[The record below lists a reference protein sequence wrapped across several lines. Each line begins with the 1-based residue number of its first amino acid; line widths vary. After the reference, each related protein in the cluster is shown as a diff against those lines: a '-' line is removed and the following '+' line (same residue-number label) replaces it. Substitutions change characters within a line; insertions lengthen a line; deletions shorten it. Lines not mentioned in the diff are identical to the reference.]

1 MWGEKTVK
9 RIKTVLFCVM
19 LLVAALYA
27 LNRWLLYSSFDRTVP
42 EITFG
47 QELLEI
53 SVDAPKEELLSDV
66 KAVDARDGDVTDT
79 IIIESI
85 SKMLG
90 DHERIVTYAAFDKDN
105 HVGKAQRKIRYTDY
119 TSPRFSLDGPLEAGT
134 MNAEMSDILAPLHA
148 TDCIDGDLTSQIVV
162 IDTEI
167 TSMSADAMTAQYE
180 VQVTNSC
187 GDVTTLKLPVRMQM
201 NTSGSFAEIK
211 LSEYLAYRKVGE
223 AVDPAAFVV
232 SASAGGQEYGVGGVQ
247 INSNLDTSMPG
258 VYTVTYTLSVE
269 GNSTSTDLII
279 VVEE

>member
-1 MWGEKTVK
+1 MAKKSTS
-9 RIKTVLFCVM
+9 RRLQI
-19 LLVAALYA
+19 LLLAAAVIMVILYIV
-27 LNRWLLYSSFDRTVP
+27 NRWVLYSRFDRSIP
-42 EITFG
+42 EITFDS
-47 QELLEI
+47 EVLEV
-53 SVDAPKEELLSDV
+53 SVAVTEEELLNGVTAAD
-66 KAVDARDGDVTDT
+66 KKDGDVTDT

>member
-1 MWGEKTVK
+1 MV
-9 RIKTVLFCVM
+9 I
-19 LLVAALYA
+19 LYIV
-27 LNRWLLYSSFDRTVP
+27 NRWVLYSRFDRSTP
-42 EITFG
+42 EITFDS
-47 QELLEI
+47 EVLEV
-53 SVDAPKEELLSDV
+53 SVAVTEEELLNGVTAAD
-66 KAVDARDGDVTDT
+66 KKDGDVTDT

-232 SASAGGQEYGVGGVQ
+232 SASAGGQEYGVGGLQ

>member
-1 MWGEKTVK
+1 MAKKST
-9 RIKTVLFCVM
+9 RRRLQI
-19 LLVAALYA
+19 LLLAAAVIMVILYIV
-27 LNRWLLYSSFDRTVP
+27 NRWVLYSRFDRSTP
-42 EITFG
+42 EITFDS
-47 QELLEI
+47 EVLEV
-53 SVDAPKEELLSDV
+53 SVAVTEEELLNGVTAAD
-66 KAVDARDGDVTDT
+66 KKDGDVTDT

-223 AVDPAAFVV
+223 AVDPAAFIV

>member
-1 MWGEKTVK
+1 MAKKST
-9 RIKTVLFCVM
+9 RRHLQI
-19 LLVAALYA
+19 LLLAAVVIMVILYIV
-27 LNRWLLYSSFDRTVP
+27 NRWVLYSRFDRSTP
-42 EITFG
+42 EITFDS
-47 QELLEI
+47 EVLEV
-53 SVDAPKEELLSDV
+53 SVAVTEEELLNGVTAAD
-66 KAVDARDGDVTDT
+66 KKDGDVTDT

>member
-1 MWGEKTVK
+1 MAKKST
-9 RIKTVLFCVM
+9 RRRLQI
-19 LLVAALYA
+19 LLLAAAVIMVILYIV
-27 LNRWLLYSSFDRTVP
+27 NRWVLYSRFDRSTP
-42 EITFG
+42 EIAFDS
-47 QELLEI
+47 EVLEV
-53 SVDAPKEELLSDV
+53 SVAVTEEELLNGVTAAD
-66 KAVDARDGDVTDT
+66 KKDGDVTDT

-119 TSPRFSLDGPLEAGT
+119 TSPRFSLEGPLEAGT

>member
-1 MWGEKTVK
+1 MAKKST
-9 RIKTVLFCVM
+9 RRHLQI
-19 LLVAALYA
+19 LLLAAAVIMVILYIV
-27 LNRWLLYSSFDRTVP
+27 NRWVLYSRFDRSTP
-42 EITFG
+42 EIIFDS
-47 QELLEI
+47 EVLEV
-53 SVDAPKEELLSDV
+53 SVAVTEEELLNGVTAAD
-66 KAVDARDGDVTDT
+66 KKDGDVTNT

-119 TSPRFSLDGPLEAGT
+119 TSPRFSLEGPLEAGN

-201 NTSGSFAEIK
+201 NASGSFAEIK

>member
-1 MWGEKTVK
+1 MAKKST
-9 RIKTVLFCVM
+9 RRRLQI
-19 LLVAALYA
+19 LLLAAAVIMVILYIV
-27 LNRWLLYSSFDRTVP
+27 NRWVLYSRFDRSTP
-42 EITFG
+42 EITFDS
-47 QELLEI
+47 EVLEV
-53 SVDAPKEELLSDV
+53 SVAVTEEELLNGVTAAD
-66 KAVDARDGDVTDT
+66 KKDGDVTDT

-232 SASAGGQEYGVGGVQ
+232 SALAGGQEYGVGGVQ

>member
-1 MWGEKTVK
+1 MAKKST
-9 RIKTVLFCVM
+9 RRRLQI
-19 LLVAALYA
+19 LLLAAAVIMVILYIV
-27 LNRWLLYSSFDRTVP
+27 NRWVLYSRFDRSTP
-42 EITFG
+42 EITFDS
-47 QELLEI
+47 EVLEV
-53 SVDAPKEELLSDV
+53 SVAVTEEELLNGVTAAD
-66 KAVDARDGDVTDT
+66 KKDGDVTDT

-119 TSPRFSLDGPLEAGT
+119 TSPRFSLDGSLEAGT

>member
-1 MWGEKTVK
+1 
-9 RIKTVLFCVM
+9 M
-19 LLVAALYA
+19 LNGVTAA
-27 LNRWLLYSSFDRTVP
+27 D
-42 EITFG
+42 
-47 QELLEI
+47 
-53 SVDAPKEELLSDV
+53 K
-66 KAVDARDGDVTDT
+66 KDGDVTDT